1 MDLPF
6 TALGLGAVLVFS
18 VLFSTAEALLNKITK
33 GEVKETIEE
42 GGSRAEAIAD
52 LLQNPRNFL
61 NTIMV
66 GKGFLSVGVVIMIM
80 LLVSELRASGSQ
92 ITNLWITVA
101 ISAVTLTVFA
111 EMMPRFYVKGR
122 TEKSFIKAI
131 FFLRIFYVVLYP
143 IIKPLALVSYL
154 GVRLIGGKVDRD
166 EGVLTSQADVETLTA
181 VSESEDI
188 LEEEEREM
196 IQGIFELES
205 TMAREVMTPRTDM
218 VYLDISTELSDILA
232 TVVEK
237 GYSRIPVYE
246 DNIDNIVCI
255 LHVKDLLQYCYEDK
269 QEIDFERLKKERPPL
284 LVPETKRI
292 DDLLQEFRAKKTHM
306 AIVLDEYGGTAGLV
320 TIEDIIEEIVGEIQD
335 EYDEEDQLVKK
346 LSDGSYEMDA
356 RIPID
361 EVNELLMINLPSEDS
376 DSMGGFIINYLGR
389 MPQTGESFS
398 YDGMLYSNA
407 NGNGVLHKNL
417 HVSIVKSD
425 ERRISRVKINLEG
438 SVVDS

>member
-1 MDLPF
+1 LDLPF

-92 ITNLWITVA
+92 ITSLWITVV

-232 TVVEK
+232 AVVEK

-389 MPQTGESFS
+389 VPQTGESFS

-407 NGNGVLHKNL
+407 NGNGVLHKDL
-417 HVSIVKSD
+417 HVSIIKSD
-425 ERRISRVKINLEG
+425 ERRISRVKVNLEG